1 MKIFDCFMYF
11 DEDLILNIRLNCL
24 NKYVDKFVIVESI
37 FNHKGIKRK
46 PKFKIDKFKK
56 FKKKIKY
63 ILLKKQPKN
72 LQKIFKNDNEEKK
85 TIKYIMNAVKREN
98 FQRNMIIKGLTTARN
113 NDLILISDIDEIPNL
128 KNINFKKIKEKIIF
142 FKQMMIYYKFN
153 LKLNNLNWY
162 GTRACKLK
170 NLKSPQWLRNI
181 KDRAYPKWRLDT
193 FFSEIKY
200 QNIKFINNGGWHFTY
215 IKTAKEIE
223 KKLKSYLHHR
233 EYDLNPMG
241 IKKIKNIIKNKK
253 AIYNLKLDQRSWNK
267 IGTGEKLKKVKFKF
281 LPNYIYENKNKFN
294 KWLEN

>member
-1 MKIFDCFMYF
+1 MYF

-46 PKFKIDKFKK
+46 PKFKINKFRK

-72 LQKIFKNDNEEKK
+72 LQKILKNDNEEKK

-98 FQRNMIIKGLTTARN
+98 FQRNMIKKGLTSAKD

-128 KNINFKKIKEKIIF
+128 KNINFKKIKEKIILF
-142 FKQMMIYYKFN
+142 NQMMIYYKFN

-162 GTRACKLK
+162 GTKACKLK

-181 KDRAYPKWRLDT
+181 KDKAYPKWRLDT
-193 FFSEIKY
+193 FFSEKKY
-200 QNIKFINNGGWHFTY
+200 QNIKFIKNGGWHFTY
-215 IKTAKEIE
+215 IKTPKEIE

-233 EYDLNPMG
+233 EYDLNPIG

-267 IGTGEKLKKVKFKF
+267 IGTGEKLKKINFKF
-281 LPNYIYENKNKFN
+281 LPNFIHENKKQFS